1 MAAQEELSQ
10 DHLAQLRPDELR
22 QIYMAKQVDFGR
34 ATQALQR
41 RRSQRRLHVPAAE
54 APVAGA
60 GPNQRMIVGP
70 ELGFDIY
77 NFHVFTSGR
86 AGGSERYHSHGDAV
100 KFYVAGHGYE
110 VVGDERFE
118 VNVGDFMH
126 VPGNIWHGTENPHDE
141 PLTFLAAQQFVGTFR
156 QVPTPFLHELA
167 PNRAPDVK
175 DLSEEELARLE
186 PWPLY
191 LLYLEKQMDFGRV
204 ALEMQRRREQKRLL
218 VRAKDAA
225 LMEWGPGRHVIMAPE
240 LGFDIYSFIVFMEHI
255 PPGAAQGRPH
265 TAGDTVRYYLAGR
278 GTESVG
284 EQQFDV
290 RTGDFLHI
298 PANTPHETQNPYDEP
313 LRFLCWQQT
322 PGTFLQV
329 PSPLLEQG

>member
-1 MAAQEELSQ
+1 MAPTPPALDPRRHEMAAQKELSQ
-10 DHLAQLRPDELR
+10 DQLAQLRPDELR
-22 QIYMAKQVDFGR
+22 QLYMAKQVDFGR

-54 APVAGA
+54 APVASA

-156 QVPTPFLHELA
+156 QVPTPFVHELA

-175 DLSEEELARLE
+175 DLSEDELARLE
-186 PWPLY
+186 ALAPLPP
-191 LLYLEKQMDFGRV
+191 LPGKADGFRQSGPG
-204 ALEMQRRREQKRLL
+204 
-218 VRAKDAA
+218 DAA
-225 LMEWGPGRHVIMAPE
+225 PPRAEAP
-240 LGFDIYSFIVFMEHI
+240 
-255 PPGAAQGRPH
+255 PRPRQGRR
-265 TAGDTVRYYLAGR
+265 ADG
-278 GTESVG
+278 VG
-284 EQQFDV
+284 P
-290 RTGDFLHI
+290 R
-298 PANTPHETQNPYDEP
+298 PARHHGP
-313 LRFLCWQQT
+313 
-322 PGTFLQV
+322 
-329 PSPLLEQG
+329 